1 MYFIDFTYICRHK
14 YEYMKPVIEREIPK
28 FLVSRK
34 YISVLIAF
42 ILLFSA
48 LFLIIYQP
56 FSMAVWFGTSQ
67 TLNFSFTILFYL
79 SSIVVLILSRTLMYT
94 VHNKLEVTV
103 MTYIWWIMAE
113 NLIISLIYTLITIYF
128 FPMPG
133 ITTPTLATRALLCV
147 TIILAIPNAFM
158 LFYAAYCAKC
168 EELQASQYQY
178 QQLEKDYRLLNSR
191 QHDLRVV
198 APTDKDTPKMI
209 NLHDYNGTLRLSI
222 NTDALY
228 YIKSEDNYIN
238 IYYKHNERILSYMLR
253 SRTRSVEDSLQD
265 TSMVRCHRSYIVNI
279 NKIQLMEEDKRMH
292 YITLNDKYI
301 GRIPVSKSYYDKV
314 VTALNALQ
322 DKQSKTK
329 IHIDSNEQ

>member
-1 MYFIDFTYICRHK
+1 MMPT
-14 YEYMKPVIEREIPK
+14 IEREIPK
-28 FLVSRK
+28 FIVSRR

-48 LFLIIYQP
+48 LFMVIYQP
-56 FSMAVWFGTSQ
+56 FAMAVWFGTSQ

-79 SSIVVLILSRTLMYT
+79 SSTVVLILSRTLMYT
-94 VHNKLEVTV
+94 VYSRLDVTV

-113 NLIISLIYTLITIYF
+113 NLVISLIYTLITVNF

-133 ITTPTLATRALLCV
+133 VATPTLATRALLCV
-147 TIILAIPNAFM
+147 TIILAIPNAFV

-178 QQLEKDYRLLNSR
+178 QQLEKEYRLLTNR
-191 QHDLRVV
+191 QHDLHAS
-198 APTDKDTPKMI
+198 APAHKDVPKMI
-209 NLHDYNGTLRLSI
+209 NLHDNNGTLRLSI

-228 YIKSEDNYIN
+228 YLESEDNYIKV
-238 IYYKHNERILSYMLR
+238 YYKHKERILSYMLR
-253 SRTRSVEDSLQD
+253 SRTRSVEESLKD

-292 YITLNDKYI
+292 YITLNDKSI

-314 VTALNALQ
+314 VASLNALQ
-322 DKQSKTK
+322 NQQSKTE
-329 IHIDSNEQ
+329 IMVDNSEAPAN

>member
-113 NLIISLIYTLITIYF
+113 NLIISLIYTLISVYF

-133 ITTPTLATRALLCV
+133 ITIPTLATRALLCV

-178 QQLEKDYRLLNSR
+178 QQLEEDYRLLNSR
-191 QHDLRVV
+191 QHDLRAV

-209 NLHDYNGTLRLSI
+209 NFHDNNGTLRLSI

-228 YIKSEDNYIN
+228 YLKSEDNYIN

-292 YITLNDKYI
+292 YIMLNDKSI

-329 IHIDSNEQ
+329 IHIDSNEE

>member
-1 MYFIDFTYICRHK
+1 MMPT
-14 YEYMKPVIEREIPK
+14 IEREIPK
-28 FLVSRK
+28 FIVSRR

-48 LFLIIYQP
+48 LFLVIYQP
-56 FSMAVWFGTSQ
+56 FSMAVWFGSSQ

-94 VHNKLEVTV
+94 IYNRLDITV

-113 NLIISLIYTLITIYF
+113 NLIISLIYTLITVNF

-133 ITTPTLATRALLCV
+133 IATPTLATRALLCV
-147 TIILAIPNAFM
+147 TIILAVPNAFV

-178 QQLEKDYRLLNSR
+178 QQLEKEFRLLNSR
-191 QHDLRVV
+191 QQDLRAV
-198 APTDKDTPKMI
+198 APTHKDTPKMI
-209 NLHDYNGTLRLSI
+209 NLHDNNGTLRLSI

-228 YIKSEDNYIN
+228 YLESEDNYIKV
-238 IYYKHNERILSYMLR
+238 YYKHQERVLSYMLR
-253 SRTRSVEDSLQD
+253 CRTRSVEESLKD

-279 NKIQLMEEDKRMH
+279 NKIQFMEEDKRMH
-292 YITLNDKYI
+292 YITLNDKSI
-301 GRIPVSKSYYDKV
+301 ARIPVSKSYYDKV
-314 VTALNALQ
+314 VASLNAIQ
-322 DKQSKTK
+322 DKESKTEILVADSSEGDSGKK
-329 IHIDSNEQ
+329 ISN